1 MYVFLTA
8 LCCLLTGLGA
18 CTTRSIATKAMA
30 FYATKAMAFYGLGK
44 QDCFLKG
51 LLIGM
56 TLKKSMSPGDYLA
69 KAEMNAE
76 LLVV

>member
-18 CTTRSIATKAMA
+18 CTTRSID
-30 FYATKAMAFYGLGK
+30 TKAMAFYGLGK

-51 LLIGM
+51 LLLGM

>member
-1 MYVFLTA
+1 
-8 LCCLLTGLGA
+8 
-18 CTTRSIATKAMA
+18 MA

-51 LLIGM
+51 LLLGM
-56 TLKKSMSPGDYLA
+56 TLKKSMSPGGYLA